1 MKIRNLLTAM
11 IVVAAMALSAGIAE
25 AKDWN
30 KLRVGVEG
38 AYPPFSWME
47 TDGTLK
53 GFDIDIALAICAEM
67 NAECELVA
75 QDWDGEL
82 STNC

>member
-1 MKIRNLLTAM
+1 MKMRNLVTALCVA
-11 IVVAAMALSAGIAE
+11 VVVVFSAGISE

-47 TDGTLK
+47 TDGTLN
-53 GFDIDIALAICAEM
+53 ALILILHWRSARR
-67 NAECELVA
+67 
-75 QDWDGEL
+75 
-82 STNC
+82 